1 MKKEKPYLVKRV
13 IAYLIDMF
21 VIAFISSILINVAI
35 NDQTYIDN
43 SNKLMDLMEQTMNG
57 EISKEEYTKE
67 YNKLNYE
74 ISKSTVDITIIM
86 SAVSL
91 VYYVIFAYCRDG
103 RTLGK
108 QLMKIKIVSN
118 NRKKLHINNYL
129 IRTLLINQVLL
140 DIVSSA
146 LIILLSRNAYNVWY
160 TNFSTIYSVFLM
172 ISLIFASY
180 RNDGRGLHDIIAG
193 TKVVN
198 YKKGQEELVEN
209 EEVTEAVYEELTT
222 VIQVDGKDIKEE
234 KEKEDKKK
242 SKKKN
247 KKINESPEGVSESE
261 RI

>member
-1 MKKEKPYLVKRV
+1 MNKSKPYLFKRV
-13 IAYLIDMF
+13 IAYFVDMF
-21 VIAFISSILINVAI
+21 IIAIVSSILINFAV
-35 NDQTYIDN
+35 NDENYIVN

-57 EISKEEYTKE
+57 EVTQEEYTE
-67 YNKLNYE
+67 QYNQLNYE
-74 ISKSTVDITIIM
+74 ITKSTVDITIIM

-91 VYYVIFAYCRDG
+91 VYYVIFCYCRDG

-108 QLMKIKIVSN
+108 QLMGIKIVSKN
-118 NRKKLHINNYL
+118 GKKLHINNYL

-146 LIILLSRNAYNVWY
+146 MIILLNRNAYNLWFDR
-160 TNFSTIYSVFLM
+160 FSTVYSCFLM
-172 ISLIFASY
+172 ASLIFAAY
-180 RNDGRGLHDIIAG
+180 RNDGRGLHDIIAN

-198 YKKGQEELVEN
+198 VKKGQEELVEN
-209 EEVTEAVYEELTT
+209 EIKEAEYEELPNT
-222 VIQVDGKDIKEE
+222 IQVDSKDIEEEHEKEE
-234 KEKEDKKK
+234 KKK